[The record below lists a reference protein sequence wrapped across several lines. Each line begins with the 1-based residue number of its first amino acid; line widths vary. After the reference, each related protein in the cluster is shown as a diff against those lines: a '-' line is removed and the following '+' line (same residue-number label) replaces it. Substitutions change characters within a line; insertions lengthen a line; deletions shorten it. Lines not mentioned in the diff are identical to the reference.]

1 MTPITLKEAISEE
14 LKDKE
19 FAILYEKER
28 IINSIA
34 CTVVALRQRQG
45 LTQSELAQ
53 KAHTTQPVI
62 ARIERG
68 SDFRIPSLELLG
80 RIAYALGKE
89 IVIDFKTGQHH

>member
-1 MTPITLKEAISEE
+1 
-14 LKDKE
+14 
-19 FAILYEKER
+19 
-28 IINSIA
+28 
-34 CTVVALRQRQG
+34 

-62 ARIERG
+62 ARLERG

-89 IVIDFKTGQHH
+89 IVIDFKTGQQH